1 MRSVYRHSDAAYV
14 VLEQQPISHFANRL
28 NEQPNM
34 EYVQMYMQWRGAD
47 HVLRSDTHFM
57 FCETI
62 QDAEIDDM
70 ELWDNT
76 LLDGL
81 EDDYDF
87 NDIS

>member
-1 MRSVYRHSDAAYV
+1 MRSVYRHGDSAYV
-14 VLEQQPISHFANRL
+14 VLEQQPISHFAPRL

-47 HVLRSDTHFM
+47 HVLRTDTHFM

-81 EDDYDF
+81 EDDII
-87 NDIS
+87 DIS